1 MIEVLYANMHPHGQC
16 RIFYQCYLLF
26 FVQYFKRKKVSL
38 CWLHVPGLTWAMNAN
53 LSKAEPSTLTI
64 ESIAT

>member
-1 MIEVLYANMHPHGQC
+1 MLICTHMANVVYFTNV
-16 RIFYQCYLLF
+16 ISFSLF
-26 FVQYFKRKKVSL
+26 SISSGKKVSL